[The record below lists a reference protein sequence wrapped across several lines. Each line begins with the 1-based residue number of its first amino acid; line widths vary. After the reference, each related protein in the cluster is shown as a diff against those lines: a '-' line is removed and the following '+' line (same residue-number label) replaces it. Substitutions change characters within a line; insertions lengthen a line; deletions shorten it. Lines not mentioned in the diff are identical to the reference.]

1 MPLFLWVPWELRIA
15 LPVEVN
21 ILQEEL
27 GGDASNWPGG
37 RVGRPGIESAN
48 SLVLRHAAIHTTAYL
63 SRNGIGSQL
72 NHAWVSISPM
82 CVVNT
87 LP

>member
-1 MPLFLWVPWELRIA
+1 VLHM
-15 LPVEVN
+15 EVN

-27 GGDASNWPGG
+27 GSSASNWPGS
-37 RVGRPGIESAN
+37 RVSRPGIESAN

-63 SRNGIGSQL
+63 SQNGIGSQL
-72 NHAWVSISPM
+72 NHTWVSISLM

-87 LP
+87 LR